1 MFLHFNTQKRP
12 NAEPRGVP
20 ERSQSVHAVANE
32 ILGNRFLHFVCNKTQ
47 KRPNTEP
54 QGVPEALDRFI
65 R

>member
-1 MFLHFNTQKRP
+1 MLILAVLKLAEEGMFLTLEGHIT
-12 NAEPRGVP
+12 
-20 ERSQSVHAVANE
+20 
-32 ILGNRFLHFVCNKTQ
+32 KTQ